1 MEQEKE
7 RTNEIEQFSSKNEP
21 NAGIL
26 IYALQHLGYENDV
39 AICDIIDNSIDA
51 DATKIKLILE
61 KDRIIIADNGIG
73 MNYRILDQALKLG
86 SDVIRDDNTC
96 LGKFGMGLSTAS
108 ISIGNR
114 TTVITKQK
122 KFNMFLKSSVDVN
135 IVKEK
140 NEFLKYIGEGNEDDI
155 ELFKK
160 YVQDESGT
168 IVIIDECVGIKNKNM
183 NQFAN
188 KMKTVIARIYRK
200 FMSKIDFYV
209 NDTKIIMDDPLML
222 EDKET
227 EVYSD
232 ENYEIKWK
240 DKKGNERTSI
250 VNAKLVL
257 LPLFPKD
264 EARKLKIN
272 IPNQGFSILRNSREI
287 AFGYMPKWITKH
299 NKYNRF
305 RGEISFLSEMDEAM
319 GVGFTK
325 SGIDMMDSVNDILQQ
340 YLKAQIVRISTKSEQ
355 QSVKIIN
362 SDISHEDAERGI
374 ENKSNVL
381 IMPKEEGSEYNY
393 EENKEENREENLEEN
408 ERNKK
413 VRVKFITVSAGRSG
427 NIFSAYLK
435 GKTTVI
441 EWNIDHPFYDKF
453 VVSNKDNASLVS
465 AIDYLIYSIASSQ
478 LKVLGDD
485 NQKAEIID
493 QLISIMSN
501 NMRSLLS

>member
-1 MEQEKE
+1 MEQKIIGTKE
-7 RTNEIEQFSSKNEP
+7 MEQFSSKNEP

-39 AICDIIDNSIDA
+39 ALCDIIDNSIDA
-51 DATKIKLILE
+51 DATKIKLVLE
-61 KDRIIIADNGIG
+61 NDRIIIADNGCG
-73 MNYRILDQALKLG
+73 MNYKILDQALKLG
-86 SDVIRDDNTC
+86 SEVIREDNTC

-122 KFNMFLKSSVDVN
+122 KFNIFLKSSVDVN
-135 IVKEK
+135 IVKTK
-140 NEFLKYIGEGNEDDI
+140 NEFLKYIGEGNEKDI

-160 YVQDESGT
+160 YIQGENGT
-168 IVIIDECVGIKNKNM
+168 MVIIEECVGIKNKNM

-200 FMSKIDFYV
+200 FMNKIDFYV
-209 NDTKIIMDDPLML
+209 NDTKILIDDPLML

-232 ENYEIKWK
+232 ENYEMKWK
-240 DKKGNERTSI
+240 DKNGRERTSI
-250 VNAKLVL
+250 INAKLVL
-257 LPLFPKD
+257 LPLFQKD

-325 SGIDMMDSVNDILQQ
+325 NGIDMMDSINDILQQ
-340 YLKAQIVRISTKSEQ
+340 YLKAQIIRIGSNAEQ
-355 QSVKIIN
+355 QSVKVVN

-381 IMPKEEGSEYNY
+381 IMPKEEGTEYNY
-393 EENKEENREENLEEN
+393 EETEKKDKEEKINS
-408 ERNKK
+408 KK

-478 LKVLGDD
+478 LKVLGED
-485 NQKAEIID
+485 NEKSEIID

>member
-1 MEQEKE
+1 MEQEITGTK
-7 RTNEIEQFSSKNEP
+7 EIEEFSSKNEP

-51 DATKIKLILE
+51 EATKVKLILE
-61 KDRIIIADNGIG
+61 KDRIIIADNGSG
-73 MNYRILDQALKLG
+73 MNYRILDQALKFG
-86 SDVIRDDNTC
+86 SEVVREDNTC

-122 KFNMFLKSSVDVN
+122 KFNIFLKSSVDVN
-135 IVKEK
+135 VVKAK
-140 NEFLKYIGEGNEDDI
+140 NEFLKYIGEGNKDDI
-155 ELFKK
+155 ELFEK

-168 IVIIDECVGIKNKNM
+168 IVIIEDCVGIKNKNM

-209 NDTKIIMDDPLML
+209 NDTKILMDDPLWL

-240 DKKGNERTSI
+240 DKKGNERTSTI
-250 VNAKLVL
+250 NAKLVL

-325 SGIDMMDSVNDILQQ
+325 NGIDMMDSINDILQQ
-340 YLKAQIVRISTKSEQ
+340 YLKAQIIRIGNNADQ
-355 QSVKIIN
+355 QSVKIVN

-381 IMPKEEGSEYNY
+381 IMPKEEGSEYSY
-393 EENKEENREENLEEN
+393 EENGEKGEEENLN
-408 ERNKK
+408 NKK

-478 LKVLGDD
+478 LKVLGED
-485 NQKAEIID
+485 NEKAEIID

>member
-1 MEQEKE
+1 MEQKI
-7 RTNEIEQFSSKNEP
+7 TGAKEIEEFSSKNEP

-26 IYALQHLGYENDV
+26 IYALQHLGYQNDV
-39 AICDIIDNSIDA
+39 AICDIIDNAIDA
-51 DATKIKLILE
+51 EATKIKLILYV
-61 KDRIIIADNGIG
+61 DRIIIADNGHG
-73 MNYRILDQALKLG
+73 MDYQVLDQALKLG
-86 SDVIRDDNTC
+86 SDVIREDNTC

-108 ISIGNR
+108 MSIGNR

-122 KFNMFLKSSVDVN
+122 KSNVFLKSCVDVN
-135 IVKEK
+135 VVKAK
-140 NEFLKYIGEGNEDDI
+140 NKFLKYLGECNDEDI

-160 YVQDESGT
+160 YIQDESGT
-168 IVIIDECVGIKNKNM
+168 IVILEECVGIKNKNM

-188 KMKTVIARIYRK
+188 KMKTAIARIYRK

-209 NDTKIIMDDPLML
+209 NDTKIFMDDPLWL
-222 EDKET
+222 DDKET

-240 DKKGNERTSI
+240 DKNGIERKSI
-250 VNAKLVL
+250 INAKLAL
-257 LPLFPKD
+257 LPLMPKD

-287 AFGYMPKWITKH
+287 AFGYMPRWITKH

-319 GVGFTK
+319 GVDFTK
-325 SGIDMMDSVNDILQQ
+325 NGIDMIDSINDILQE
-340 YLKAQIVRISTKSEQ
+340 YLKAQIIAIGNKADQ
-355 QSVKIIN
+355 QSVKTIN
-362 SDISHEDAERGI
+362 SDISHKDAERGI
-374 ENKSNVL
+374 ETKSNVL
-381 IMPKEEGSEYNY
+381 IMPKEESTEYNC
-393 EENKEENREENLEEN
+393 EEN
-408 ERNKK
+408 ENESEDKSNNQKVK
-413 VRVKFITVSAGRSG
+413 VRFITVSAGRSG

-441 EWNIDHPFYDKF
+441 EWNIDHPFYQKF

-478 LKVLGDD
+478 LKVLGED
-485 NQKAEIID
+485 NEKAEIID

-501 NMRSLLS
+501 NMRALLS